1 MPLLPLPSHA
11 GWSISHTL
19 RRLRQALLW
28 AFLPL
33 ATCLAFPSLL
43 IALFLWWSAGRTW
56 DTRERWSGIWLLAG
70 VCGAVYGGLLW
81 LDHPLP
87 FLLQAVA
94 LDLLRQ
100 RAEVLEAL
108 RHHGVQVIDVAPGDL
123 SPAVLNGYLEV
134 TFRGLL

>member
-81 LDHPLP
+81 LDHQLP

-94 LDLLRQ
+94 LDL
-100 RAEVLEAL
+100 
-108 RHHGVQVIDVAPGDL
+108 RHHALAECAVAL
-123 SPAVLNGYLEV
+123 THLWALH
-134 TFRGLL
+134 LLLTPVCALIL